1 MIPYSYQQYYGDE
14 TRWFLGIVID
24 INDPEQLGRV
34 KVRIFGV
41 HGENTLDV
49 PNRDLPWAHIVTPV
63 TEGGSSGIGA
73 NVGIKPLAQVY
84 GIFLDGQNSQVPL
97 VIGSI
102 PKIETDR
109 NVSDQ
114 RESKRGTVAS
124 YRNADTELLSSG
136 KNTVK
141 AFNFF
146 TSVEGGS
153 FTPEQA
159 CGILG
164 NLHVENGVNLNKGK
178 DLDPARDPTR
188 EPGGQ
193 LAYGLAQ
200 WNDSPRAANQ
210 KFGLTRYAE
219 LVDFSAKNGYNWRT
233 MYAQLSFIKYEL
245 FKYGFLG
252 LNKLQRTNTVDEAA
266 LVFEKKYLIP
276 QPGSTET
283 RQQEARNYFEEMV

>member
-41 HGENTLDV
+41 HGENTIDV
-49 PNRDLPWAHIVTPV
+49 PNRDLPWAHVVTPV

-109 NVSDQ
+109 NISDE
-114 RESKRGTVAS
+114 RESQRGAVAS
-124 YRNADTELLSSG
+124 TLRADEELLSAG

-178 DLDPARDPTR
+178 DLDPARSPTR
-188 EPGGQ
+188 EPNGQ

-200 WNDSPRAANQ
+200 WNDSPSAANV

-283 RQQEARNYFEEMV
+283 RQQEARNYFEEMT

>member
-1 MIPYSYQQYYGDE
+1 MIPVSYQQYYGDE

-41 HGENTLDV
+41 HGENTIDV
-49 PNRDLPWAHIVTPV
+49 PNRDLPWAHIVAPV

-73 NVGIKPLAQVY
+73 NIGIKPLAQVY

-102 PKIETDR
+102 PKMETDR

-114 RESKRGTVAS
+114 RESKRGTNA
-124 YRNADTELLSSG
+124 YKNADEKLLSAG

-245 FKYGFLG
+245 FKYSFLG

-283 RQQEARNYFEEMV
+283 RQQEARNYFEEMI

>member
-41 HGENTLDV
+41 HGENTIDV
-49 PNRDLPWAHIVTPV
+49 PNRDLPWAHVVTPI

-102 PKIETDR
+102 PKIETSK
-109 NVSDQ
+109 NVSDE
-114 RESKRGTVAS
+114 RESKRGTSA
-124 YRNADTELLSSG
+124 YKDADEKRLGPG

-146 TSVEGGS
+146 TSAEGGS

-164 NLHVENGVNLNKGK
+164 NLHVENGVNVNPGE
-178 DLDPARDPTR
+178 DLDPARAPVEESD
-188 EPGGQ
+188 GA
-193 LAYGLAQ
+193 LAYGIAQ
-200 WNDSPRAANQ
+200 WNDAARAANV
-210 KFGLTRYAE
+210 KNGLTRYSE
-219 LVDFSAKNGYNWRT
+219 LVDFSAKNGYNWESLF
-233 MYAQLSFIKYEL
+233 AQLQFIKYEL
-245 FKYGFLG
+245 IQYKFLG
-252 LNKLQRTNTVDEAA
+252 RHLLIRANTVEEATV
-266 LVFEKKYLIP
+266 VFEKEYLRP
-276 QPGSTET
+276 QPGSTEERT
-283 RQQEARNYFEEMV
+283 KEALSYFTEMR

>member
-41 HGENTLDV
+41 HGENTVDV
-49 PNRDLPWAHIVTPV
+49 PSRDLPWAHVVAPI

-73 NVGIKPLAQVY
+73 NTGVKPLAQVY
-84 GIFLDGQNSQVPL
+84 GIFLDGKNSQVPL

>member
-41 HGENTLDV
+41 HGENTIDV
-49 PNRDLPWAHIVTPV
+49 PNRDLPWAHIVAPV

-114 RESKRGTVAS
+114 RESKRGTNA
-124 YRNADTELLSSG
+124 YKNADEERLSPG
-136 KNTVK
+136 KNVVK

-178 DLDPARDPTR
+178 DLDPGREPTR

-200 WNDSPRAANQ
+200 WNDSPRAANVR
-210 KFGLTRYAE
+210 FGLTRYAE

-266 LVFEKKYLIP
+266 LVFEKEYLIP
-276 QPGSTET
+276 QPGSTAE
-283 RQQEARNYFEEMV
+283 RAKEARNYFEEMT

>member
-41 HGENTLDV
+41 HGENTIDV
-49 PNRDLPWAHIVTPV
+49 PNRDLPWAHVVTPI

-102 PKIETDR
+102 PKIETSK
-109 NVSDQ
+109 NVSDE
-114 RESKRGTVAS
+114 RESKRGTSA
-124 YRNADTELLSSG
+124 YKDADEKRLGPG

-146 TSVEGGS
+146 
-153 FTPEQA
+153 
-159 CGILG
+159 
-164 NLHVENGVNLNKGK
+164 
-178 DLDPARDPTR
+178 
-188 EPGGQ
+188 
-193 LAYGLAQ
+193 
-200 WNDSPRAANQ
+200 
-210 KFGLTRYAE
+210 
-219 LVDFSAKNGYNWRT
+219 
-233 MYAQLSFIKYEL
+233 
-245 FKYGFLG
+245 
-252 LNKLQRTNTVDEAA
+252 
-266 LVFEKKYLIP
+266 
-276 QPGSTET
+276 
-283 RQQEARNYFEEMV
+283 